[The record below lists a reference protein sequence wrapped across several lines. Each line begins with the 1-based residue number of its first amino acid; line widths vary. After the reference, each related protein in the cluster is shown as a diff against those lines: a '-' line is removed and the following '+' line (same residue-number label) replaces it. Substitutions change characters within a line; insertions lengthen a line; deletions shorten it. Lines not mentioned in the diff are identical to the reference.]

1 LFDAYSK
8 PRITLVGKSQ
18 KDARRLIEAF
28 DDRFDVRYEEEV
40 SSELWNYSDMM
51 VFDYV
56 NNDLLSSARRQE
68 TPHLFL
74 INDESQTTDFHLS
87 QGEYLF
93 KGPGYLNYLA
103 DIVFSILEKER
114 LKKTLEFEREK
125 YMGLVNSM
133 GCGMLVVRKRD
144 SGILFSNRVSLS
156 VLGYTE
162 QEMSNMKLGDI
173 VVGGLSSV
181 LPDNSLKDNEVE
193 LLTRSG
199 DSRFVQFSSS
209 EILYGAEKVIQFS
222 FMDVTQHK
230 RTREELYFQG
240 RFLDNVE
247 EMAIAIDENGRIAYV
262 NNHAAK
268 VHGLQIEEMLANQ
281 ESQYLSCAASTLRDR
296 NMELFK
302 NGVWKGKEYRIRKD
316 GTVFAVYVV
325 RTLSEI
331 AGQMY
336 ELVVGR
342 EIAGDRQEQESS
354 VFEDIL
360 GILDQPVIILQK
372 SGNVAFANRSAQE
385 FLSRVAPSF
394 EEKQEILDRL
404 LSKYS
409 ESSEK
414 GKVSIELY
422 STLWNAKHIEA
433 QEETLFVFEGSFNL

>member
-28 DDRFDVRYEEEV
+28 DERFDVRYEEEV

-56 NNDLLSSARRQE
+56 NNDLLSSARHQE

-74 INDESQTTDFHLS
+74 INDESQATEFHLS

-162 QEMSNMKLGDI
+162 HEISDKKLDEI
-173 VVGGLSSV
+173 VMGGLASI
-181 LPDNSLKDNEVE
+181 LPGDSEKENEVA

-199 DSRFVQFSSS
+199 DNRFVQFSSS
-209 EILYGAEKVIQFS
+209 EILYGAERVIQFS
-222 FMDVTQHK
+222 FMDITQHK

-247 EMAIAIDENGRIAYV
+247 EIAIAIDENGRIAYA

-268 VHGLQIEEMLANQ
+268 IHGLRIEDMLANQ

-325 RTLSEI
+325 RTLSKI

-342 EIAGDRQEQESS
+342 EIADESQEHDSS
-354 VFEDIL
+354 LFEDTL
-360 GILDQPVIILQK
+360 GILDQCVIILQE
-372 SGNVAFANRSAQE
+372 SGNVVFANKSAQE
-385 FLSRVAPSF
+385 LLSHIAPSF

-404 LSKYS
+404 LRKYA
-409 ESSEK
+409 ESAER
-414 GKVSIELY
+414 GEVSIELY
-422 STLWNAKHIEA
+422 STLWKARQIET
-433 QEETLFVFEGSFNL
+433 QEETLFVFEGSVNR